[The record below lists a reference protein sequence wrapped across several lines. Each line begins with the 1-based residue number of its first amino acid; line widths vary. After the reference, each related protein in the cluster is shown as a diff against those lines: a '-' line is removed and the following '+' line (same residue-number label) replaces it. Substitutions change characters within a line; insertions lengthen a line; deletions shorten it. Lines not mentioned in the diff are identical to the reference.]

1 MKYLRLLLTSLF
13 LSSLFV
19 ACAAPAFAAD
29 AESSD
34 KGYEQKETVL
44 TGKRILF
51 VGDSICEA
59 ICERSNNR
67 RDIMYGWASR
77 IGEYNQMVWRTTG
90 YGGAS
95 VSNCRGENTILK
107 QLKLKQNASYDIV
120 VLHGGVND
128 AWDSAPVGS
137 LTNSFD
143 PEDFNMST
151 FAGGL
156 ETTLQFAKET
166 FPDALICYIIN
177 FRLPLATIGR
187 LSNMNT
193 YVKVT
198 QKACD
203 KWGVAYLDLYNNQ
216 ELNEAMEVGTSTKYL
231 PDHIHPNTAGY
242 ELLYPVIEE
251 WLISLVSAQNEPV
264 SGVESEPSVESS
276 VSVISDDPASDP
288 DGSEPAASPKNYTLI
303 AAIGAGIAL
312 LVSLVLV
319 LVFRK
324 KRKTT

>member
-1 MKYLRLLLTSLF
+1 MRLLRLLLTSIF

-19 ACAAPAFAAD
+19 TCAAPSFAA
-29 AESSD
+29 EPETNE
-34 KGYEQKETVL
+34 KGYNQKETVL

-51 VGDSICEA
+51 TGDSICDA
-59 ICERSNNR
+59 YCERVNNR

-95 VSNCRGENTILK
+95 VSNCRGDNTILK
-107 QLKLKQNASYDIV
+107 QLKSKQGASYDIV

-137 LTNSFD
+137 LTNSYD
-143 PEDFNMST
+143 PADFNMST

-156 ETTLQFAKET
+156 ETTLQFAKAA

-198 QKACD
+198 QKACQ
-203 KWGVAYLDLYNNQ
+203 KWGIAYLDLYNNE
-216 ELNEAMEVGTSTKYL
+216 ELNNAMEVGTSTKYL
-231 PDHIHPNTAGY
+231 PDHIHPNTDGY
-242 ELLYPVIEE
+242 NLLYPVIEE
-251 WLISLVSAQNEPV
+251 WLIHLVSAQQEPV
-264 SGVESEPSVESS
+264 SEAESDSSVESS
-276 VSVISDDPASDP
+276 VHIVGEDSMTASDA
-288 DGSEPAASPKNYTLI
+288 SETAEPNQFASLI
-303 AAIGAGIAL
+303 AAITAGVVLIAAAIL
-312 LVSLVLV
+312 AIVI
-319 LVFRK
+319 RK
-324 KRKTT
+324 RRKTA